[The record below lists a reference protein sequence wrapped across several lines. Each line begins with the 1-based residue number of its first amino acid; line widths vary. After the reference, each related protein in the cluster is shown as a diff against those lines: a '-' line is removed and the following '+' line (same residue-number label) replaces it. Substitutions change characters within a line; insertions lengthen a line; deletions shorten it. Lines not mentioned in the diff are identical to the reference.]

1 MMPTTE
7 QFIHHMKMLDIRIK
21 DTIVCY
27 DKIGM
32 ISAPRAY
39 YMFKTFGAQNVHIL
53 NGSFSKWKQESRPTE
68 SGDSEA
74 AWRR

>member
-1 MMPTTE
+1 MGSLFFDLEALSDPKAEFPLMMPTTE
-7 QFIHHMKMLDIRIK
+7 QFVHHMKMLDIRIK

-39 YMFKTFGAQNVHIL
+39 YMFKTFGA
-53 NGSFSKWKQESRPTE
+53 
-68 SGDSEA
+68 
-74 AWRR
+74 